1 MYMKYS
7 RKIQA
12 RFNPFTF
19 EGESIMALYS
29 IGYVAQHYGVS
40 VSTIRRW
47 EAKGIIPKSIRTLG
61 GHRRFNLSPTEATN
75 EGLHIGYAR
84 VSSHDQKADL
94 GRQIER
100 LKAQGCDE
108 VISDIGSSLNCA
120 KPGLRKLLK
129 YLLSGS
135 IRQLTVIH
143 EDRLLRFGVGLIKFI
158 CKWTKTDFVVVDPK
172 EVVTFEAELAKDV
185 ITLMTVFC
193 ARLYSRRARH
203 RKKAEASSNL

>member
-1 MYMKYS
+1 
-7 RKIQA
+7 
-12 RFNPFTF
+12 
-19 EGESIMALYS
+19 MALYS

-61 GHRRFNLSPTEATN
+61 GHRRFDLSPTEATN
-75 EGLHIGYAR
+75 KGLHIGYAR

-100 LKAQGCDE
+100 LKAQGC
-108 VISDIGSSLNCA
+108 SDIGSGLNCA

-129 YLLSGS
+129 YLLSDN

-203 RKKAEASSNL
+203 RKKAQVSSIL

>member
-1 MYMKYS
+1 
-7 RKIQA
+7 
-12 RFNPFTF
+12 
-19 EGESIMALYS
+19 MALYS

-108 VISDIGSSLNCA
+108 VISDIGSGLNCA

-158 CKWTKTDFVVVDPK
+158 CKWTKTEFVVVDPK

-203 RKKAEASSNL
+203 RKKAQVPSIL

>member
-1 MYMKYS
+1 
-7 RKIQA
+7 
-12 RFNPFTF
+12 
-19 EGESIMALYS
+19 MALYS
-29 IGYVAQHYGVS
+29 IGYVAQYYGVS

-61 GHRRFNLSPTEATN
+61 GHRRFDLSPTEATN
-75 EGLHIGYAR
+75 QGLNIGYAR

-108 VISDIGSSLNCA
+108 VISDIGSGLNCA
-120 KPGLRKLLK
+120 KPGLRKLLT

-158 CKWTKTDFVVVDPK
+158 CKWTKTEFVVVDPK

-203 RKKAEASSNL
+203 RKKAQAPPIL

>member
-1 MYMKYS
+1 
-7 RKIQA
+7 
-12 RFNPFTF
+12 
-19 EGESIMALYS
+19 MALYS

-61 GHRRFNLSPTEATN
+61 GHRRFDLSPTEATN
-75 EGLHIGYAR
+75 QGLNIGYAR

-108 VISDIGSSLNCA
+108 VISDIGSGLNCA

-158 CKWTKTDFVVVDPK
+158 CKWTKTEFVVVDPK

-203 RKKAEASSNL
+203 RKKALGRSHETH